1 MFLEWIWFFLRKFC
15 AGYPFFLRFDTML
28 PLSASRVSFRLNP
41 EVDSCLSQW
50 EALLLWGFGLL
61 RRDYSS
67 LSENVFEINKRIG
80 LKIKMKV

>member
-1 MFLEWIWFFLRKFC
+1 
-15 AGYPFFLRFDTML
+15 ML
-28 PLSASRVSFRLNP
+28 PLSASGVGFRLKP
-41 EVDSCLSQW
+41 EVDYCLSQW
-50 EALLLWGFGLL
+50 EALLLLGFRLL